1 MQTNFTLDQLS
12 DSKIKVANDILRK
25 CVHCGFCI
33 ATCPTYILKGDEL
46 DSPRGRIYLIKHMLE
61 SNTPPTKKVVTH
73 IDRCLSCL
81 SCMSTCPASVN
92 YMHLIDNTRT
102 YIEDTY
108 KRPIGDFLF
117 RKVLAFILPYP
128 KRFRFSLYCARLV
141 KPLAIFF
148 PKKLYNLILATPSG
162 RLSPSTVDKP
172 QVFSALGKKR
182 KRVALLSGCAQQIL
196 QPTINEAT
204 VRLLSRHGCEVVIA
218 EGSKC
223 CGALAHHLGQ
233 EKKAIEAAKANII
246 AWETAGDAQSL
257 DAIVINTSGCGTTIK
272 DYGFLLREDPKWA
285 KRAAKISS
293 MTRDI
298 TEIITEIGLKNL
310 TKTKKPNIV
319 YHSACSMQHGQ
330 QIHYQPQKL
339 LTDAGFQVSE
349 PNESHI
355 CCGSA
360 GTYSFLQPEIAQE
373 LQMRKVKHLV
383 ATGAPLVATGN
394 IGCIMHIKQ
403 EIDKTYKIPVI
414 HTVELLDWATG
425 GPKPKSLG

>member
-1 MQTNFTLDQLS
+1 
-12 DSKIKVANDILRK
+12 
-25 CVHCGFCI
+25 
-33 ATCPTYILKGDEL
+33 
-46 DSPRGRIYLIKHMLE
+46 
-61 SNTPPTKKVVTH
+61 
-73 IDRCLSCL
+73 
-81 SCMSTCPASVN
+81 
-92 YMHLIDNTRT
+92 
-102 YIEDTY
+102 
-108 KRPIGDFLF
+108 
-117 RKVLAFILPYP
+117 
-128 KRFRFSLYCARLV
+128 
-141 KPLAIFF
+141 
-148 PKKLYNLILATPSG
+148 
-162 RLSPSTVDKP
+162 
-172 QVFSALGKKR
+172 
-182 KRVALLSGCAQQIL
+182 
-196 QPTINEAT
+196 
-204 VRLLSRHGCEVVIA
+204 VVIA

-246 AWETAGDAQSL
+246 AWEPAGDAQSL